1 MRYPFAIKA
10 YAASSFKISYWDAWR
25 ASLPSSA
32 DDDVSFEGLAKVV
45 CRGETLAPV
54 TSGVEQSFSKVQAIL
69 GSNKLNS
76 ASETEDMS
84 VSLFVLRFTPADI
97 HDIATRAQNIW
108 RRAFSKHSRLHVKQR
123 SDANVHGLPSRS
135 KSDSSGSSS
144 GLLTERKFLM
154 RMRDEIQEQAPAGSS
169 SVLDHAQPELWTDGH
184 EAELQ
189 FQITKQKKR
198 RVEAIMGSP
207 NINFV
212 V

>member
-1 MRYPFAIKA
+1 M
-10 YAASSFKISYWDAWR
+10 
-25 ASLPSSA
+25 
-32 DDDVSFEGLAKVV
+32 
-45 CRGETLAPV
+45 
-54 TSGVEQSFSKVQAIL
+54 
-69 GSNKLNS
+69 
-76 ASETEDMS
+76 
-84 VSLFVLRFTPADI
+84 
-97 HDIATRAQNIW
+97 
-108 RRAFSKHSRLHVKQR
+108 KQR

-144 GLLTERKFLM
+144 GLVTERKFLM